1 MAQVL
6 KDGGVLDIGAQE
18 VPLRGR
24 PRRRHCGRREALRS
38 GRPSEM
44 GTGREISIRDL
55 AGMIAELIKFEGQ
68 FRWNIYR
75 LDLKPRRAIDLSWA
89 ERAFG
94 WKAKV
99 AFEGGLRRTIDW
111 HRNVGFESQALV
123 AR

>member
-1 MAQVL
+1 
-6 KDGGVLDIGAQE
+6 
-18 VPLRGR
+18 
-24 PRRRHCGRREALRS
+24 
-38 GRPSEM
+38 M